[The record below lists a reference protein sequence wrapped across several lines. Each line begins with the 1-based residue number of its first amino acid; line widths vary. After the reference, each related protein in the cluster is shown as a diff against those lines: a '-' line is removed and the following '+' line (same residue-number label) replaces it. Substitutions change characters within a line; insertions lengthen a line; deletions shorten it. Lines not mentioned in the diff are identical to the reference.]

1 MILEFQKLSEGHSVV
16 EQDVMLDEEQTASS
30 GVQASVSCRAE
41 IDRVYMQI
49 HMHVQFSC
57 EVRLSC
63 ARCTTEFKKPIQGEY
78 RLVLQNSVS
87 RLPNEEIDFYFSDE
101 DDQVDTRP
109 ALYDEIMTMI
119 PLMPICNEL
128 CEGVEGA
135 EKGGGAKETEEQIDP
150 RWEALR
156 KLKRE

>member
-1 MILEFQKLSEGHSVV
+1 MILELQKLSEGHSVV
-16 EQDVMLDEEQTASS
+16 EQDVELDEEQTASS
-30 GVQASVSCRAE
+30 GVQGSVSCRAE

-63 ARCTTEFKKPIQGEY
+63 ARCITEFKKPIQGEY
-78 RLVLQNSVS
+78 RLVLQNSAS

-101 DDQVDTRP
+101 DDQIDTRP

-119 PLMPICNEL
+119 PLMPICNEM
-128 CEGVEGA
+128 CRGVEGA
-135 EKGGGAKETEEQIDP
+135 EKGGGANETEEQIDP